1 MPEIMT
7 AALMAGA
14 VQAGRAISAFDVITL
29 EHAEAVVEAAEKSS
43 APVILQVS
51 RSTVAYHGGAL
62 RPLVAALR
70 AIADAATVPVALH
83 LDLVDSAELM
93 RYGAAFGFSS
103 IGLDPRGFPYE
114 EQIAKVSR
122 AARWLSENY
131 VFVEAGFGPVP
142 EWHTGP
148 SGGNVANAT
157 AMLAADFVAR
167 TNIDALNVTAINTAE
182 RTFAVSPDASLIS
195 RLREQVQVPLVLQV
209 NSSMTDQDL
218 QRSVRAGIVKV
229 HVGTALDMTF
239 SNALRRSLRRSK
251 IVDPRSYL
259 AEVRTALTETVS
271 VVLEAVSCC
280 DSSLPSPEVDD
291 N

>member
-1 MPEIMT
+1 MRNKSRRSPARLGGCRRT
-7 AALMAGA
+7 TCSWR
-14 VQAGRAISAFDVITL
+14 QASD
-29 EHAEAVVEAAEKSS
+29 
-43 APVILQVS
+43 
-51 RSTVAYHGGAL
+51 RS
-62 RPLVAALR
+62 
-70 AIADAATVPVALH
+70 
-83 LDLVDSAELM
+83 
-93 RYGAAFGFSS
+93 
-103 IGLDPRGFPYE
+103 
-114 EQIAKVSR
+114 
-122 AARWLSENY
+122 
-131 VFVEAGFGPVP
+131 P

-167 TNIDALNVTAINTAE
+167 TNIDTLNVTAINTAE

-239 SNALRRSLRRSK
+239 SNALRRSLRHSK

-259 AEVRTALTETVS
+259 AEVRTALTETGS
-271 VVLEAVSCC
+271 VVLEASVAVARRGCRRAG
-280 DSSLPSPEVDD
+280 
-291 N
+291 